1 MVIWEGYYTSF
12 EINPDS
18 VREGCEPQIM
28 VQNQPTEKAIILIHG
43 LTDSPY
49 FMKAIGECF
58 YQWGFNVFIPLLDG
72 HGLKNPKY
80 LKDVT
85 MEAWI
90 KNVDFA
96 IQQAKDK
103 YKCQSISIGGLSTGG
118 TLSVLKMFDSPND
131 ITGGLFLFSAA
142 LDIAGKT
149 GNLKEKL
156 LRTYIVS
163 EIFAQ
168 VEDLLDKDLIGDNP
182 YRYSRMD
189 NDGAK
194 ELSKLIGQ
202 IDKHLKN
209 LKKDDLI
216 NKPIFVAHSEY
227 DSAADIQ
234 GVEALIAKSH
244 QDKTEFLRIGKYFHV
259 PHASVVLKED
269 VLAKNGSPLEPKN
282 PFFDEMM
289 SAANKFQKQHLGKI

>member
-1 MVIWEGYYTSF
+1 MVIWEGYYKSF
-12 EINPDS
+12 EIEPDS

-72 HGLKNPKY
+72 HGLKNPQD
-80 LKDVT
+80 LNDVT

-118 TLSVLKMFDSPND
+118 TISVLKMFDSPND

-142 LDIAGKT
+142 LDIAGKA
-149 GNLKEKL
+149 GNLIEKL
-156 LRTYIVS
+156 LRTYFVS
-163 EIFAQ
+163 EIAAQ
-168 VEDLLDKDLIGDNP
+168 VEDLIDKDLIGDNP

-189 NDGAK
+189 IDGAK
-194 ELSKLIGQ
+194 ELSKLIGR

-209 LKKDDLI
+209 LKQDDFI
-216 NKPIFVAHSEY
+216 NKPIFVAHSE
-227 DSAADIQ
+227 DDTAADIE
-234 GVEALIAKSH
+234 GVEELVTKTNP
-244 QDKTEFLRIGKYFHV
+244 DKTEFFRIAKDFHV
-259 PHASVVLKED
+259 SHASVVLKED
-269 VLAKNGSPLEPKN
+269 VLAKNGSPLEAKN

>member
-1 MVIWEGYYTSF
+1 
-12 EINPDS
+12 
-18 VREGCEPQIM
+18 
-28 VQNQPTEKAIILIHG
+28 
-43 LTDSPY
+43 
-49 FMKAIGECF
+49 
-58 YQWGFNVFIPLLDG
+58 
-72 HGLKNPKY
+72 
-80 LKDVT
+80 